1 MLNPNLRDSSGNT
14 LLHIAVQ
21 RNLLPVVE
29 WLCEERKASVHVA
42 NYYRKT
48 PIQIAEE
55 LGYTD
60 IQTYLLGYPPVKC
73 RVKSNTI

>member
-1 MLNPNLRDSSGNT
+1 MLDPNLRDSKGNT

-21 RNLLPVVE
+21 RNLLPVVT
-29 WLCEERKASVHVA
+29 WLCEKRKASVYCT
-42 NYYRKT
+42 NFCLKT
-48 PIQIAEE
+48 PIQMASE

-60 IQTYLLGYPPVKC
+60 IEEYLLRYPLLEP